1 MRARRDFH
9 SLKPENTPFFT
20 SSATLSLPS
29 QPAPAQMASPKRPPT
44 QTHLY
49 QNLATGHPVSSDMA
63 FQNPDPPAFSPQ
75 SPATLDQMTL
85 DMRDLVKKVQKL
97 SHLGIEDNRIALPKV
112 CVVGDQ
118 STGKSSLIE
127 AISGIRVPRSAGTC
141 TRCPMEIILRESEAD
156 QAWKCTISLV
166 RGSLY
171 DPHKTLKGMLPK
183 TEKSEYLGPWLR
195 RNNQDEEDFVTL
207 FEKSEVQ
214 NARMWAQ
221 LAILNPTSD
230 SQEYVPGKNTD
241 TLPTNEVKFS
251 PNIVRLDISAPDF
264 PNLSFYDLPG
274 VINQAD
280 IDSEKYLVT
289 LVEKLVKQYIS
300 QENCIV
306 LLTMSMTDDVSNSTA
321 ARIMHAVKG
330 AKDRTFS
337 LGHGYYVVLNNPNPN
352 VDHLVARREE
362 DSFFGQPFWSGNMAA
377 YQDRFGVQTLQTA
390 LSNMLMAQIQKCLPS
405 IIKQIDEKAARIDME
420 LKTLPDPPA
429 DNVQRILIEKV
440 VTLKVQFDAL
450 FSDGNESRLLQQAWN
465 KLVLDFQ
472 KALEITQ
479 PRLRL
484 IAVTDGA
491 HFKERLEHEDMPG
504 PGSPRAKRKAAAVE
518 EPSRSIEPQAQQ
530 PAATRPEFLTNH
542 FARWEVA
549 ARIELED
556 IRRMKQECQRAGI
569 PNQIEP
575 SAIQTLY
582 QEMVKHW
589 GAITNDFVRALH
601 RVVHKAIL
609 MTLDDVMAMYQQTG
623 LYRELQKVITELLD
637 LIEAQF
643 LGHVMEYFKMEHG
656 STLTMAQAEHKERSN
671 RSLKLLTERRELAR
685 ARCFQRIRGRPD
697 EDLSKVTAA
706 ELGPDQFA
714 QEIEMMASARGY
726 YEIARMRFTDMV
738 CLFAE
743 SKVKWKCRDQ
753 LNETLDVQ
761 LKAATLDRSSKLM
774 AEDPEREA
782 RRSDLTKQRKKLT
795 QAQERLAAVHKVEGE
810 EEAPS
815 DATMGGPDVLT
826 DWDDI

>member
-1 MRARRDFH
+1 
-9 SLKPENTPFFT
+9 
-20 SSATLSLPS
+20 
-29 QPAPAQMASPKRPPT
+29 MASPQRPPT
-44 QTHLY
+44 KTPLY
-49 QNLATGHPVSSDMA
+49 HNLATGHPVSSNMA
-63 FQNPDPPAFSPQ
+63 FQNPAPPAPSPQ

-127 AISGIRVPRSAGTC
+127 AISGIRVPRSTGTC

-195 RNNQDEEDFVTL
+195 RSNQDEEDFVTL
-207 FEKSEVQ
+207 FEKSDVQ
-214 NARMWAQ
+214 NAIMWAQ

-230 SQEYVPGKNTD
+230 SQEYVPGKNTV

-330 AKDRTFS
+330 AKDRTVGVLTKPDRLHITAESYHQLAEILDGHKFS
-337 LGHGYYVVLNNPNPN
+337 LGHGYYVVLNNPDPD

-405 IIKQIDEKAARIDME
+405 IMKQIDEKAARIDTE
-420 LKTLPDPPA
+420 LMTLPNPPA

-440 VTLKVQFDAL
+440 VTLKVQFNAL

-530 PAATRPEFLTNH
+530 PAAARPVFLTTH

-575 SAIQTLY
+575 SAIQILN
-582 QEMVKHW
+582 QEMIKHW
-589 GAITNDFVRALH
+589 GAIANDFVRALH

-623 LYRELQKVITELLD
+623 LYRELQKVITDLLG

-643 LGHVMEYFKMEHG
+643 LEHVMGYFKMEHG
-656 STLTMAQAEHKERSN
+656 STLTMAQAEHKERST
-671 RSLKLLTERRELAR
+671 RSLKLLTERREQAR
-685 ARCFQRIRGRPD
+685 ARCFQRLRGRPD

-743 SKVKWKCRDQ
+743 SKVKWKCRDE
-753 LNETLDVQ
+753 LKETLDAQ
-761 LKAATLDRSSKLM
+761 LKAATLDRSSELM

-795 QAQERLAAVHKVEGE
+795 QAQEWLAAVHRVEGE

-815 DATMGGPDVLT
+815 DATMGGHDGLT